1 MARAGPLDEG
11 GAAGDDGISTYP
23 GDVATRPANLIPMH
37 PGAMKYYRERGYV
50 K

>member
-1 MARAGPLDEG
+1 MPFYYDP
-11 GAAGDDGISTYP
+11 DT
-23 GDVATRPANLIPMH
+23 VAVSKVIPMH